1 MNTTRVL
8 VAVLCLWGC
17 AAREA
22 HAKNEM
28 WRRTWVQLVEVRR
41 GVVGYHDEHGR
52 YPVTDGDATWVTRLE
67 RERLIAQRSLGESGL
82 PVDAWGHEIIVR
94 WPSGASK
101 DHAALTIYSVGAN
114 GVDDGNTGDDVC
126 SVRGIN
132 DGQYGI
138 PPRRLVWTVYG
149 VFASGIALTA
159 YAGYRLAR
167 AWKSF

>member
-1 MNTTRVL
+1 MARAAL
-8 VAVLCLWGC
+8 AACCGLCC
-17 AAREA
+17 FASDA
-22 HAKNEM
+22 HAKNER
-28 WRRTWVQLVEVRR
+28 WRSTWVQLVEARR
-41 GVVGYHDEHGR
+41 GVVGYFDEHGR
-52 YPVTDGDATWVTRLE
+52 YPVTDDDATWVTRLE
-67 RERLIAQRSLGESGL
+67 RERFIFQRPVGESGL

-94 WPSGASK
+94 WPSVASK

-114 GVDDGNTGDDVC
+114 GVDDGNTCDDVC

-132 DGQYGI
+132 DGQYGT

-167 AWKSF
+167 AWKWF